1 MSIDTG
7 ADSSFDVIL
16 NEVGQFG
23 VYQVVTYL
31 LICIPNILSA
41 TYAVNYMFS
50 ANTLDYRWVNKISTN
65 EEIHS
70 DSKSI
75 FGSIDSKFIQTAA
88 IEYLNI

>member
-50 ANTLDYRWVNKISTN
+50 ANTLDYR
-65 EEIHS
+65 
-70 DSKSI
+70 
-75 FGSIDSKFIQTAA
+75 
-88 IEYLNI
+88 